1 MDVPSSSDGA
11 RQLAGAAGRID
22 GTVGKQSAT
31 VSSIGSAPD
40 DATLMLRYRKGDVR
54 AFEML
59 YERHKGALYRYLHR
73 LCRSQDAAN
82 DLFQEVWSKVIA
94 SRERYEVRAKFTT
107 FLFHIAHNC
116 AVDYFRRV
124 GRTQRAGAADV
135 DALANELPGPGHET
149 PDAALAEAQLRA
161 DFKRALAELP
171 AEQRDV
177 FLLYEETG
185 LGLDEIGRITGVA
198 METAKSRLRYA
209 LGKLRGALRQHQ
221 SPTLQS
227 SVS

>member
-1 MDVPSSSDGA
+1 MDLSSTPGPQPMSA
-11 RQLAGAAGRID
+11 AAGEVT
-22 GTVGKQSAT
+22 GAVGAT
-31 VSSIGSAPD
+31 VSTIGSAPD

-59 YERHKGALYRYLHR
+59 YERHKGALYRYLQR
-73 LCRSQDAAN
+73 LCRSQEVAN

-116 AVDYFRRV
+116 AIDYFRRA
-124 GRTQRAGAADV
+124 GRPQEKGTQDV
-135 DALANELPGPGHET
+135 DALADELSGPSHES
-149 PDAALAEAQLRA
+149 PEAALSEAQLRA
-161 DFKRALAELP
+161 DFKRALDELP

-177 FLLYEETG
+177 FLLYEESG
-185 LGLDEIGRITGVA
+185 LGLEDIGRITGVA

-221 SPTLQS
+221 SPTLS

>member
-1 MDVPSSSDGA
+1 MDLSSSTASELSDA
-11 RQLAGAAGRID
+11 PPVSPVAA
-22 GTVGKQSAT
+22 V
-31 VSSIGSAPD
+31 VPD
-40 DATLMLRYRKGDVR
+40 DTTLMLRYRDGDVR

-59 YERHKGALYRYLHR
+59 YERHKGALYRYLQR
-73 LCRSQDAAN
+73 LCRSPEMAN

-94 SRERYEVRAKFTT
+94 SRERYEARARFTT

-116 AVDYFRRV
+116 AIDHFRRV
-124 GRTQRAGAADV
+124 GRPQERGTLDV
-135 DALANELPGPGHET
+135 DALADELSGPAQEA
-149 PDAALAEAQLRA
+149 PDAALAESQLRA
-161 DFKRALAELP
+161 DFKRALDALP

-185 LGLDEIGRITGVA
+185 LGLEDIGRITGVA

-221 SPTLQS
+221 SPSLQS
-227 SVS
+227 SVSS

>member
-1 MDVPSSSDGA
+1 MSA
-11 RQLAGAAGRID
+11 AAGEVT
-22 GTVGKQSAT
+22 GAVGAT
-31 VSSIGSAPD
+31 VSTIGSAPD

-59 YERHKGALYRYLHR
+59 YERHKGPLYRYLQR
-73 LCRSQDAAN
+73 LCRSQEVAN

-116 AVDYFRRV
+116 AIDYFRRA
-124 GRTQRAGAADV
+124 GRPQEKGAQDV
-135 DALANELPGPGHET
+135 DALADELSGPSHES

-161 DFKRALAELP
+161 DFKRALDELP

-185 LGLDEIGRITGVA
+185 LGLEDIGRITGVA

-221 SPTLQS
+221 SPSLQS

>member
-1 MDVPSSSDGA
+1 MAVAAGEVG
-11 RQLAGAAGRID
+11 GAAVAPPAAG
-22 GTVGKQSAT
+22 AT
-31 VSSIGSAPD
+31 VSTIGAAPD

-59 YERHKGALYRYLHR
+59 YERHKGALYRYLQR
-73 LCRSQDAAN
+73 MCRSPEVAN

-94 SRERYEVRAKFTT
+94 SRERYEARAKFTT

-116 AVDYFRRV
+116 AIDHFRRA
-124 GRTQRAGAADV
+124 GRPQDKGAQDV
-135 DALANELPGPGHET
+135 DALANELPGPSHES
-149 PDAALAEAQLRA
+149 PDAALSEAQLRA
-161 DFKRALAELP
+161 DFKRALDELP

-185 LGLDEIGRITGVA
+185 LGLEDIGRITGVA

-209 LGKLRGALRQHQ
+209 LGKLRGALRQHR
-221 SPTLQS
+221 SPTLHS

>member
-1 MDVPSSSDGA
+1 MDVPSSSGGA
-11 RQLAGAAGRID
+11 VGVPAA
-22 GTVGKQSAT
+22 S
-31 VSSIGSAPD
+31 VSSIGTTPD

-54 AFEML
+54 AFETL

-107 FLFHIAHNC
+107 FLFRIAHNC
-116 AVDYFRRV
+116 AVDYLRR
-124 GRTQRAGAADV
+124 TSRAHEQGVWDV
-135 DALANELPGPGHET
+135 DALADELPSPGHEM
-149 PDAALAEAQLRA
+149 PEAALAEAQLRA
-161 DFKRALAELP
+161 DFKRALDELP

-185 LGLDEIGRITGVA
+185 LSLDDIGRVTGVA

-209 LGKLRGALRQHQ
+209 LRKLRGALRQHQ

>member
-1 MDVPSSSDGA
+1 MDLSSSTA
-11 RQLAGAAGRID
+11 TQLSDAPPASPVAA
-22 GTVGKQSAT
+22 V
-31 VSSIGSAPD
+31 VPD
-40 DATLMLRYRKGDVR
+40 DTTLMLRYRDGDVR

-59 YERHKGALYRYLHR
+59 YERHKGALYRYLQR
-73 LCRSQDAAN
+73 LCRSPEMAN

-94 SRERYEVRAKFTT
+94 SRDRYEARAKFTT

-116 AVDYFRRV
+116 AIDHFRRV
-124 GRTQRAGAADV
+124 GRPQERGALDV
-135 DALANELPGPGHET
+135 DALADELSGPAQEA
-149 PDAALAEAQLRA
+149 PDAALAESQLRA
-161 DFKRALAELP
+161 DFKRALDALP

-185 LGLDEIGRITGVA
+185 LGLEDIGRVTGVA

-221 SPTLQS
+221 SPSLQS
-227 SVS
+227 SVSS

>member
-1 MDVPSSSDGA
+1 MDLSSTPGPQPMSAAAGDVT
-11 RQLAGAAGRID
+11 GAAG
-22 GTVGKQSAT
+22 AT

-59 YERHKGALYRYLHR
+59 YERHKGPLYRYLQR
-73 LCRSQDAAN
+73 LCRSQEAAN

-94 SRERYEVRAKFTT
+94 SRERYEVRARFTT

-116 AVDYFRRV
+116 AIDYFRRA
-124 GRTQRAGAADV
+124 GRPQEKGAQDV
-135 DALANELPGPGHET
+135 DALAEELAGPGHES
-149 PDAALAEAQLRA
+149 PDAALSEAQLRA
-161 DFKRALAELP
+161 DFKRALDELP

-185 LGLDEIGRITGVA
+185 LGLEDIGRVTGVA

-209 LGKLRGALRQHQ
+209 LSKLRGALRQHQ

>member
-1 MDVPSSSDGA
+1 MSA
-11 RQLAGAAGRID
+11 AAGEVT
-22 GTVGKQSAT
+22 GAVGAT
-31 VSSIGSAPD
+31 VSTIGSAPD

-59 YERHKGALYRYLHR
+59 YERHKGALYRYLQR
-73 LCRSQDAAN
+73 LCRSQEVAN

-116 AVDYFRRV
+116 AIDYFRRA
-124 GRTQRAGAADV
+124 GRPQEKGTQDV
-135 DALANELPGPGHET
+135 DALADELSGPSHES
-149 PDAALAEAQLRA
+149 PEAALSEAQLRA
-161 DFKRALAELP
+161 DFKRALDELP

-177 FLLYEETG
+177 FLLYEESG
-185 LGLDEIGRITGVA
+185 LGLEDIGRITGVA

-221 SPTLQS
+221 SPTLS

>member
-1 MDVPSSSDGA
+1 MA
-11 RQLAGAAGRID
+11 TAAGEIGGAVD
-22 GTVGKQSAT
+22 APAAVSTIGAT
-31 VSSIGSAPD
+31 PD

-59 YERHKGALYRYLHR
+59 YQRHKGALYRYLQR
-73 LCRSQDAAN
+73 LCRSQEVAN

-94 SRERYEVRAKFTT
+94 SRERYEARAKFTT

-116 AVDYFRRV
+116 AIDHFRRA
-124 GRTQRAGAADV
+124 GRPLEQGAQDV
-135 DALANELPGPGHET
+135 DALANELAGPSHET
-149 PDAALAEAQLRA
+149 PDSALAESQLRA
-161 DFKRALAELP
+161 DFKRALDELP

-185 LGLDEIGRITGVA
+185 LGLEDIGRVTGVA

-209 LGKLRGALRQHQ
+209 LGKLRGALRQHR

>member
-1 MDVPSSSDGA
+1 MDLPSTSGGAQQMAAATAEFDGA
-11 RQLAGAAGRID
+11 VGAPP
-22 GTVGKQSAT
+22 AT
-31 VSSIGSAPD
+31 VSTIGSVPD

-59 YERHKGALYRYLHR
+59 YERHKGSLYRYLQR
-73 LCRSQDAAN
+73 LCRSQDVAN

-116 AVDYFRRV
+116 AIDYFRRA
-124 GRTQRAGAADV
+124 GRPQEKGAQDV
-135 DALANELPGPGHET
+135 DALANELPGPTHEG

-161 DFKRALAELP
+161 DFKRALDELP

-185 LGLDEIGRITGVA
+185 LGLEDIGRVTGVA